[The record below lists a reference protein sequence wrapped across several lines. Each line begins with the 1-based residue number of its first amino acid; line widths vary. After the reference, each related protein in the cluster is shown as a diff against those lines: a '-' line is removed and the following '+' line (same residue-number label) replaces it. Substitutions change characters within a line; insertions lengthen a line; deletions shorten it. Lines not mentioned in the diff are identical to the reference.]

1 MDPALVSAATPVP
14 MTFEDGLGERHLVVD
29 RGRNEPVEMLC
40 LRGELTSVPSFEFAL
55 RERVSRMAAFRHT
68 CYAHVRTVERLKDSG
83 STLALVSDA
92 TTGVRLSRLL
102 EFAEQDNVTLD
113 IDAALCLLRQLVPAV
128 ALLHEHAPDVCH
140 GAIAAER
147 VIVTP
152 GAHVMLVEHVLGSAL
167 EQLRFPLERYWK
179 DLRVALPR
187 TPGAPQFDHRA
198 DVTQLGVIALAL
210 ILGRQIAADEYP
222 SKLGEA
228 VSSAWA
234 MSASGGLE
242 PLPAGL
248 RNWLACTLQLD
259 RKNSFESAV
268 QAQEELE
275 RVLGESDYMAAP
287 ATLEEFLK
295 HYRATHEP
303 PVVPV
308 VPAPPAPAPA
318 AVTPIAVVNPA
329 PAPTPFVTVTPPA
342 TPFVNVTP
350 APAPVPP
357 PVVVP
362 EPTPAP
368 APVASQAPTPAPKWV
383 PDPAPAASHAPTPTP
398 KWAPEPAPVASHAP
412 TATPNWV
419 PNPAPAPPH
428 SSAPLPA
435 ARAAEPVAQRAT
447 RIDEPVAPPARTFD
461 ELLTPSAKT
470 FDELLTPPASTFDEL
485 VTPFDNPFD
494 EPDTEHATFLK
505 KFDLKKRWPLAA
517 AAVALMAIAGAG
529 IPAVRHFGGAGAAA
543 PTADGTLTVNTNPP
557 GAKVFVDGVSRG
569 VTPLSVALKP
579 GTHALEL
586 RGDGTPRLMPITVT
600 AGAELSQYIELPKTA
615 ATFGQLQVRTEP
627 AGARVSVDG
636 LPRGTSPVTVSDL
649 TPGEH
654 AVQLE
659 SDFGAVKQIVTV
671 EAGLT
676 ASLVVPLAAPEGAP
690 VSGWMSVT
698 APADVQIFENKR
710 LIGTSQSDRLMV
722 SAGRH
727 EIEIV
732 NDLVGYRTTRT
743 VQVTAGRVTPIR
755 VEFPKGN
762 IALNAVPWAEVW
774 VDGEKIGETP
784 IGNLSLS
791 LGPHEVVF
799 RHPELG
805 EQRHAALVTL
815 KTPARLSVDL
825 RKK

>member
-14 MTFEDGLGERHLVVD
+14 LTFGDGLGDRHLVVD

-40 LRGELTSVPSFEFAL
+40 LRGELTAVPSFEFAL
-55 RERVSRMAAFRHT
+55 RERVSRLAAFRHT

-102 EFAEQDNVTLD
+102 EFAEQDSVTLD

-128 ALLHEHAPDVCH
+128 ALLHEHAPDVSH

-167 EQLRFPLERYWK
+167 EQLRFPIERYWK

-187 TPGAPQFDHRA
+187 TTGAAQFDQRA

-210 ILGRQIAADEYP
+210 ILGRPIASNEYP

-287 ATLEEFLK
+287 ATLEEFLAQ
-295 HYRATHEP
+295 YRATHEP

-308 VPAPPAPAPA
+308 VAAAPAPTPA
-318 AVTPIAVVNPA
+318 PVVATPIAVVNPP
-329 PAPTPFVTVTPPA
+329 PAPTPFVTVTPA
-342 TPFVNVTP
+342 TTPFVNVTP
-350 APAPVPP
+350 APAPVPL

-362 EPTPAP
+362 EPKP
-368 APVASQAPTPAPKWV
+368 APVASHAPAPTPKWV
-383 PDPAPAASHAPTPTP
+383 PDPAPAAPP
-398 KWAPEPAPVASHAP
+398 KAS
-412 TATPNWV
+412 V
-419 PNPAPAPPH
+419 PPP
-428 SSAPLPA
+428 PA
-435 ARAAEPVAQRAT
+435 ASVAEPVAQRAKSS
-447 RIDEPVAPPARTFD
+447 DEPVAPPARTFD
-461 ELLTPSAKT
+461 KPVA
-470 FDELLTPPASTFDEL
+470 PPARIFEES
-485 VTPFDNPFD
+485 VTPYEIAFG
-494 EPDTEHATFLK
+494 EPDTQHETSAK
-505 KFDLKKRWPLAA
+505 KFDFKKRWPIAA
-517 AAVALMAIAGAG
+517 AAVALLAIAGAG

-543 PTADGTLTVNTNPP
+543 PTAEGTLTVNTNPP
-557 GAKVFVDGVSRG
+557 GAKVFVDGVERG
-569 VTPLSVALKP
+569 MTPLSVALKP

-636 LPRGTSPVTVSDL
+636 LPRGTSPVTVGDL

-676 ASLVVPLAAPEGAP
+676 ASLMVPLAAPEGSP

-722 SAGRH
+722 SAGKH
-727 EIEIV
+727 DIEIV

-743 VQVTAGRVTPIR
+743 VQVAAGKVTPVK

-791 LGPHEVVF
+791 LGAHEVVF

>member
-1 MDPALVSAATPVP
+1 MDPAFVSAATPVP
-14 MTFEDGLGERHLVVD
+14 LTFEDGLGERRLVVD

-55 RERVSRMAAFRHT
+55 RERVSRLAAFRHT

-92 TTGVRLSRLL
+92 TAGVRLSRLL
-102 EFAEQDNVTLD
+102 EFAEQDSVTLD

-167 EQLRFPLERYWK
+167 EQLRFPIERYWK

-187 TPGAPQFDHRA
+187 TAGAPQFDHRA

-210 ILGRQIAADEYP
+210 ILGRPIAADEYP

-287 ATLEEFLK
+287 ATLEEFLAQ
-295 HYRATHEP
+295 YRATHEP

-308 VPAPPAPAPA
+308 VAAPPAPTPVPI
-318 AVTPIAVVNPA
+318 AVTPIAVVNPPPATTPFGTVTPAATPLVNVA
-329 PAPTPFVTVTPPA
+329 PAPTPFVNIPP
-342 TPFVNVTP
+342 P
-350 APAPVPP
+350 APAPAPLP
-357 PVVVP
+357 LAVP
-362 EPTPAP
+362 EPT
-368 APVASQAPTPAPKWV
+368 
-383 PDPAPAASHAPTPTP
+383 
-398 KWAPEPAPVASHAP
+398 PAPVASHAP
-412 TATPNWV
+412 APTPKWV
-419 PNPAPAPPH
+419 PDPIPAAPPTP
-428 SSAPLPA
+428 AVPPPA
-435 ARAAEPVAQRAT
+435 ARVVEPVAQRAAH
-447 RIDEPVAPPARTFD
+447 IDEPVAARTRTFDEPVAPRAKTFDEPVAPRARTFDEPVSRPARTFD
-461 ELLTPSAKT
+461 
-470 FDELLTPPASTFDEL
+470 DL
-485 VTPFDNPFD
+485 VTSFGNTPD
-494 EPDTEHATFLK
+494 EPDTQDETPAG
-505 KFDLKKRWPLAA
+505 KFDFKKRWPIAA
-517 AAVALMAIAGAG
+517 AAVAVLAIAGAG
-529 IPAVRHFGGAGAAA
+529 IPAVRHFGGGAAAA

-557 GAKVFVDGVSRG
+557 GAHVFVDGVERG
-569 VTPLSVALKP
+569 MTPLSVALKP

-636 LPRGTSPVTVSDL
+636 LPRGTSPVTVGDL

-676 ASLVVPLAAPEGAP
+676 ASLMVPLAAPEGAP

-722 SAGRH
+722 SAGKH
-727 EIEIV
+727 DIEIV
-732 NDLVGYRTTRT
+732 NDLVGYRATRT
-743 VQVTAGRVTPIR
+743 VQVAAGKVTPIKI
-755 VEFPKGN
+755 EFPKGN

-774 VDGEKIGETP
+774 VDGEKVGETP

>member
-1 MDPALVSAATPVP
+1 MDPALVPAAAPVP

-40 LRGELTSVPSFEFAL
+40 LRSELTSVPSFEFAL
-55 RERVSRMAAFRHT
+55 RERVSRLATFRHT
-68 CYAHVRTVERLKDSG
+68 CYGHVRTVERLKDSG

-92 TTGVRLSRLL
+92 TTGVRLSKLL
-102 EFAEQDNVTLD
+102 AFAERDNVPLD

-128 ALLHEHAPDVCH
+128 ALLHEHAPDVSH

-152 GAHVMLVEHVLGSAL
+152 GAHVILVEHVLGSAL

-187 TPGAPQFDHRA
+187 TAGAPQFDHRA

-210 ILGRQIAADEYP
+210 ILGRPIAIEEYP

-268 QAQEELE
+268 QAQEELD
-275 RVLGESDYMAAP
+275 RVLGESDYMGAP
-287 ATLEEFLK
+287 ATLEEFLAQ
-295 HYRATHEP
+295 YYATVEPVLPASVALPAPVVDPVMAAPLPSPQVAIPVAAPEP
-303 PVVPV
+303 PSMPAFSHVPLQVPV
-308 VPAPPAPAPA
+308 RAPDPIPAFPVAPAPKPRFSREVDPQAHA
-318 AVTPIAVVNPA
+318 ASDRKA
-329 PAPTPFVTVTPPA
+329 PVRTEHRAPVTV
-342 TPFVNVTP
+342 
-350 APAPVPP
+350 
-357 PVVVP
+357 
-362 EPTPAP
+362 EY
-368 APVASQAPTPAPKWV
+368 
-383 PDPAPAASHAPTPTP
+383 
-398 KWAPEPAPVASHAP
+398 
-412 TATPNWV
+412 
-419 PNPAPAPPH
+419 
-428 SSAPLPA
+428 
-435 ARAAEPVAQRAT
+435 
-447 RIDEPVAPPARTFD
+447 
-461 ELLTPSAKT
+461 
-470 FDELLTPPASTFDEL
+470 
-485 VTPFDNPFD
+485 D
-494 EPDTEHATFLK
+494 EPDAMDYEAPRPQGFEWR
-505 KFDLKKRWPLAA
+505 RWQLAA
-517 AAVALMAIAGAG
+517 AAAALVAVAAAG
-529 IPAVRHFGGAGAAA
+529 IPAVRYFSGAAA
-543 PTADGTLTVNTNPP
+543 TPPAADGTLTVNTNPP
-557 GAKVFVDGVSRG
+557 GAKVFVDGVERG

-579 GTHALEL
+579 GTHGLEL
-586 RGDGTPRLMPITVT
+586 RGDGTPRLMPITMP
-600 AGAELSQYIELPKTA
+600 AGAQLSQYIELPKTA

-627 AGARVSVDG
+627 GGARVTVDG
-636 LPRGTSPVTVSDL
+636 LPRGTSPVTVGEL

-654 AVQLE
+654 SVQLE
-659 SDFGAVKQIVTV
+659 SDFGSVKQIVTI
-671 EAGLT
+671 EGGLT
-676 ASLVVPLAAPEGAP
+676 ASLVVPLSAPEGAP

-698 APADVQIFENKR
+698 APADVQIFEGKR

-722 SAGRH
+722 SAGKH
-727 EIEIV
+727 DIEIV
-732 NDLVGYRTTRT
+732 NDVIGYRTTRT
-743 VQVTAGRVTPIR
+743 VQVSAGRVTPIK
-755 VEFPKGN
+755 VEFPKGT

-805 EQRHAALVTL
+805 EQRHAALITL

>member
-14 MTFEDGLGERHLVVD
+14 LTFADGLGERHLVVD

-55 RERVSRMAAFRHT
+55 RERVSRLAAFRHT
-68 CYAHVRTVERLKDSG
+68 CYGHVRTVERLKDSG

-92 TTGVRLSRLL
+92 TAGVRLSRLL

-128 ALLHEHAPDVCH
+128 ALLHEHAPDVSH

-167 EQLRFPLERYWK
+167 EQLRFPMERYWK

-187 TPGAPQFDHRA
+187 TAGAVQFDHRA

-210 ILGRQIAADEYP
+210 ILGRPIAADEYP

-295 HYRATHEP
+295 QYRATHEP
-303 PVVPV
+303 PVVPIV
-308 VPAPPAPAPA
+308 AASPAPTPAPAPI

-329 PAPTPFVTVTPPA
+329 PATTPLVTVSPA
-342 TPFVNVTP
+342 TTPFVNVTP
-350 APAPVPP
+350 MPAPMPVP
-357 PVVVP
+357 VAVP

-368 APVASQAPTPAPKWV
+368 VASHAPTPTPKWV
-383 PDPAPAASHAPTPTP
+383 PDPAPAAPP
-398 KWAPEPAPVASHAP
+398 K
-412 TATPNWV
+412 TAV
-419 PNPAPAPPH
+419 PP
-428 SSAPLPA
+428 PA
-435 ARAAEPVAQRAT
+435 ARVDEPVAQRAT
-447 RIDEPVAPPARTFD
+447 RIDEPVSQRAKRIDEPVAPPARM
-461 ELLTPSAKT
+461 
-470 FDELLTPPASTFDEL
+470 
-485 VTPFDNPFD
+485 FD
-494 EPDTEHATFLK
+494 EPVTPYEIAFGEPDTQHATFAT
-505 KFDLKKRWPLAA
+505 KFDFKKRWPIAA
-517 AAVALMAIAGAG
+517 AAVALLAIAGAG

-557 GAKVFVDGVSRG
+557 GAKVFVDGVERG
-569 VTPLSVALKP
+569 MTPLSVALKP

-636 LPRGTSPVTVSDL
+636 LPRGTSPVTVGDL

-676 ASLVVPLAAPEGAP
+676 ASLMVPLAAPEGAP

-722 SAGRH
+722 SAGKH
-727 EIEIV
+727 DIEIV

-743 VQVTAGRVTPIR
+743 VQVAAGKVTPIK

>member
-1 MDPALVSAATPVP
+1 

-29 RGRNEPVEMLC
+29 RGRNEPMEMLC
-40 LRGELTSVPSFEFAL
+40 LRSELTSVPSFEFAL
-55 RERVSRMAAFRHT
+55 RERVSRLASFRHT
-68 CYAHVRTVERLKDSG
+68 CYGHVRTVERLKDSG

-92 TTGVRLSRLL
+92 TTGVRLSKLL
-102 EFAEQDNVTLD
+102 EFAERDNVTLD

-128 ALLHEHAPDVCH
+128 ALLHENAPDVSH

-152 GAHVMLVEHVLGSAL
+152 GAHVILVEHVLGSAL
-167 EQLRFPLERYWK
+167 EQLRLPVERYWK

-187 TPGAPQFDHRA
+187 TAGAPQFDHRT

-210 ILGRQIAADEYP
+210 ILGRPILDDEYP

-234 MSASGGLE
+234 MSARGGLE

-287 ATLEEFLK
+287 ATLEEFLAQ
-295 HYRATHEP
+295 YNATVEP
-303 PVVPV
+303 PMPV
-308 VPAPPAPAPA
+308 VVAPPAPVAAPV
-318 AVTPIAVVNPA
+318 AVTPVVATPVAAMPIAIVTPPPQPLPVPVAVPEPPPVPVVSHV
-329 PAPTPFVTVTPPA
+329 PAPT
-342 TPFVNVTP
+342 
-350 APAPVPP
+350 
-357 PVVVP
+357 
-362 EPTPAP
+362 
-368 APVASQAPTPAPKWV
+368 PKWV
-383 PDPAPAASHAPTPTP
+383 PDPTPAAPPTASVPAPTP
-398 KWAPEPAPVASHAP
+398 KWAPDPIPA
-412 TATPNWV
+412 
-419 PNPAPAPPH
+419 APPRA
-428 SSAPLPA
+428 SVT
-435 ARAAEPVAQRAT
+435 ARAPMEAESVAQDAT
-447 RIDEPVAPPARTFD
+447 TA
-461 ELLTPSAKT
+461 
-470 FDELLTPPASTFDEL
+470 
-485 VTPFDNPFD
+485 
-494 EPDTEHATFLK
+494 K
-505 KFDLKKRWPLAA
+505 KFDLRKRWPLAA
-517 AAVALMAIAGAG
+517 AAVALVAVAGAG
-529 IPAVRHFGGAGAAA
+529 IPAVRHFGGGAATP

-557 GAKVFVDGVSRG
+557 GAHVFVDGVERG

-600 AGAELSQYIELPKTA
+600 AGAQLSQYIELPKTA
-615 ATFGQLQVRTEP
+615 ATFGQLQIRTEP

-636 LPRGTSPVTVSDL
+636 LPRGTSPVTVGEL

-654 AVQLE
+654 SVQLE

-676 ASLVVPLAAPEGAP
+676 ASLVVPLSAPDGAP

-698 APADVQIFENKR
+698 APADVQIFEGKR
-710 LIGTSQSDRLMV
+710 LLGTSQSDRLMV
-722 SAGRH
+722 SAGKH
-727 EIEIV
+727 DIDIV

-743 VQVTAGRVTPIR
+743 VQVAAGKVTPIR
-755 VEFPKGN
+755 VEFPKGT

-784 IGNLSLS
+784 IGNLSVS

>member
-1 MDPALVSAATPVP
+1 

-40 LRGELTSVPSFEFAL
+40 LRSELTSVPSFEFAL

-92 TTGVRLSRLL
+92 TTGVRLSKLL
-102 EFAEQDNVTLD
+102 EFAEQDSVTLD

-128 ALLHEHAPDVCH
+128 ALLHEHAPDVSH

-187 TPGAPQFDHRA
+187 TAGAPQFDHRA

-210 ILGRQIAADEYP
+210 ILGRPIADDEYP

-287 ATLEEFLK
+287 ATLEKFLAQ
-295 HYRATHEP
+295 YRATHEP
-303 PVVPV
+303 PVVPIV
-308 VPAPPAPAPA
+308 AASPAPAPA
-318 AVTPIAVVNPA
+318 PTPAPIVVTPIAVVNPT
-329 PAPTPFVTVTPPA
+329 PAPTPFVTGPPA
-342 TPFVNVTP
+342 TTPIVNVTP

-357 PVVVP
+357 PVAVP

-368 APVASQAPTPAPKWV
+368 VASLAPAPTPKWV
-383 PDPAPAASHAPTPTP
+383 PDPAPAAPP
-398 KWAPEPAPVASHAP
+398 KAF
-412 TATPNWV
+412 V
-419 PNPAPAPPH
+419 PP
-428 SSAPLPA
+428 PA
-435 ARAAEPVAQRAT
+435 ARVAEPAAERATRIDEPVSQRAT

-461 ELLTPSAKT
+461 EPVSPPART
-470 FDELLTPPASTFDEL
+470 FDELLTQFA
-485 VTPFDNPFD
+485 NPFD
-494 EPDTEHATFLK
+494 EPDPEHATTAK
-505 KFDLKKRWPLAA
+505 KFDFKKRWPIAA
-517 AAVALMAIAGAG
+517 AAVALIAIAGAG
-529 IPAVRHFGGAGAAA
+529 IPAVRYFGGAAATP
-543 PTADGTLTVNTNPP
+543 PTADGRLMVDTNPP
-557 GAKVFVDGVSRG
+557 GAKVFIDGVDRG
-569 VTPLSVALKP
+569 VTPLSVAIKP
-579 GTHALEL
+579 GPHGLEL
-586 RGDGTPRLMPITVT
+586 RGDGTPRLMPIVMP
-600 AGAELSQYIELPKTA
+600 AGGQLSQYIELPKTS

-627 AGARVSVDG
+627 GGARVSVDG
-636 LPRGTSPVTVSDL
+636 LPRGTSPVTVGEL

-659 SDFGAVKQIVTV
+659 SDFGSVKQIVTI
-671 EAGLT
+671 EGGLT
-676 ASLVVPLAAPEGAP
+676 ASLVVPLSAPEGAP

-698 APADVQIFENKR
+698 APADVQIFEGKR

-722 SAGRH
+722 SAGKH
-727 EIEIV
+727 DIEIV
-732 NDLVGYRTTRT
+732 NDVIGYRTTRT
-743 VQVTAGRVTPIR
+743 VQVSAGRVTPVK
-755 VEFPKGN
+755 VEFPKGT

-784 IGNLSLS
+784 IGNLTLS

>member
-1 MDPALVSAATPVP
+1 MDPALVSAAAPVP

-102 EFAEQDNVTLD
+102 EFAEQDSVTLD

-128 ALLHEHAPDVCH
+128 ALLHEHAPDVSH

-167 EQLRFPLERYWK
+167 EQLRFPLERYWH

-187 TPGAPQFDHRA
+187 TAGAPQFDHRA

-210 ILGRQIAADEYP
+210 ILGRPIAADEYP

-234 MSASGGLE
+234 MSANGGLE

-287 ATLEEFLK
+287 ATLEEFIA

-308 VPAPPAPAPA
+308 VSAPPAPAPA
-318 AVTPIAVVNPA
+318 PVAVTPIAVIN
-329 PAPTPFVTVTPPA
+329 PTPAQTPFATATPPATPFATATPAA

-350 APAPVPP
+350 APVLVPP

-368 APVASQAPTPAPKWV
+368 APVAS
-383 PDPAPAASHAPTPTP
+383 HAPTPTS
-398 KWAPEPAPVASHAP
+398 KWVPDPAPVASHAP
-412 TATPNWV
+412 TPTAKWV
-419 PNPAPAPPH
+419 PDPAPAVPPKT
-428 SSAPLPA
+428 SVPPPA
-435 ARAAEPVAQRAT
+435 APVAEPVAQRTT
-447 RIDEPVAPPARTFD
+447 RIDEPVEPP
-461 ELLTPSAKT
+461 AKT
-470 FDELLTPPASTFDEL
+470 FDELLTSYG
-485 VTPFDNPFD
+485 NSFD
-494 EPDTEHATFLK
+494 EPNTEHATTAR
-505 KFDLKKRWPLAA
+505 KFDFKKRWPIAA
-517 AAVALMAIAGAG
+517 AAVALIAIAGAG
-529 IPAVRHFGGAGAAA
+529 IPAVRHFGGGGAAA

-557 GAKVFVDGVSRG
+557 GAKVFVDGVDRG

-676 ASLVVPLAAPEGAP
+676 ASLMVPLAAPEGAP

-722 SAGRH
+722 SAGKH
-727 EIEIV
+727 DIEIV

-743 VQVTAGRVTPIR
+743 VQVAAGKVTPIK

>member
-1 MDPALVSAATPVP
+1 MDPALVSTAAPVP
-14 MTFEDGLGERHLVVD
+14 LTFADGLGERHLVVD

-55 RERVSRMAAFRHT
+55 RERVSRLAAFRHT

-92 TTGVRLSRLL
+92 TAGVRLSRLL
-102 EFAEQDNVTLD
+102 EFAEQDSVTLD

-128 ALLHEHAPDVCH
+128 ALLHEHAPDVSH

-167 EQLRFPLERYWK
+167 EQLRFSMERYWK

-187 TPGAPQFDHRA
+187 TAGAVQFDHRA
-198 DVTQLGVIALAL
+198 DVTQLGVIALGL
-210 ILGRQIAADEYP
+210 ILGRPIAADEYP

-287 ATLEEFLK
+287 ATLEEFLAQ
-295 HYRATHEP
+295 YRATHEP

-308 VPAPPAPAPA
+308 VAAAPAPTPA
-318 AVTPIAVVNPA
+318 PIAVTPIAAVNPA
-329 PAPTPFVTVTPPA
+329 PATTPFVPVTPA
-342 TPFVNVTP
+342 TTPFVNVTP
-350 APAPVPP
+350 TPTPAQMPVP
-357 PVVVP
+357 VAVP

-368 APVASQAPTPAPKWV
+368 VASHAPTPTPKWV
-383 PDPAPAASHAPTPTP
+383 PDPAPAAPP
-398 KWAPEPAPVASHAP
+398 KAA
-412 TATPNWV
+412 V
-419 PNPAPAPPH
+419 PP
-428 SSAPLPA
+428 PA
-435 ARAAEPVAQRAT
+435 ARVVEPVAQRAT
-447 RIDEPVAPPARTFD
+447 RIDEPVAQRAKRIDEPVAPPARI
-461 ELLTPSAKT
+461 
-470 FDELLTPPASTFDEL
+470 
-485 VTPFDNPFD
+485 FD
-494 EPDTEHATFLK
+494 EPVTPYEIAFGEPDTQHATIGK
-505 KFDLKKRWPLAA
+505 KFDFKKRWPIAA
-517 AAVALMAIAGAG
+517 AAVALLAIAGAG
-529 IPAVRHFGGAGAAA
+529 IPAVRHFAGGGAAA

-557 GAKVFVDGVSRG
+557 GAKVFVDGVERG
-569 VTPLSVALKP
+569 MTPLSVALKP

-636 LPRGTSPVTVSDL
+636 LPRGTSPVTVGDL

-722 SAGRH
+722 SAGKH
-727 EIEIV
+727 DIEIV

-743 VQVTAGRVTPIR
+743 VQVAAGKVTPIR

>member
-1 MDPALVSAATPVP
+1 
-14 MTFEDGLGERHLVVD
+14 
-29 RGRNEPVEMLC
+29 
-40 LRGELTSVPSFEFAL
+40 
-55 RERVSRMAAFRHT
+55 
-68 CYAHVRTVERLKDSG
+68 VRTVERLKDSG

-92 TTGVRLSRLL
+92 TAGVRLSRLL
-102 EFAEQDNVTLD
+102 EFAEQDSVTLD
-113 IDAALCLLRQLVPAV
+113 IEAALCLLRKLVPAV

-187 TPGAPQFDHRA
+187 TAGAPQFDHRA

-210 ILGRQIAADEYP
+210 ILGRPIAADEYP

-268 QAQEELE
+268 QAQQELE

-287 ATLEEFLK
+287 ATLEEFLAQ
-295 HYRATHEP
+295 YRATHEP
-303 PVVPV
+303 PAAPV
-308 VPAPPAPAPA
+308 VAASPAPAPTPI
-318 AVTPIAVVNPA
+318 AVTPIAVVNPT
-329 PAPTPFVTVTPPA
+329 PATTPFVAVTPAATPLVNVTPPA
-342 TPFVNVTP
+342 TTFVNVTP
-350 APAPVPP
+350 APAPVPLP
-357 PVVVP
+357 AAVP
-362 EPTPAP
+362 GPTPAP
-368 APVASQAPTPAPKWV
+368 V
-383 PDPAPAASHAPTPTP
+383 ASHAPTPTP
-398 KWAPEPAPVASHAP
+398 KWVPDPVPAAPPKAPV
-412 TATPNWV
+412 
-419 PNPAPAPPH
+419 PP
-428 SSAPLPA
+428 PA
-435 ARAAEPVAQRAT
+435 ARVAEPVAQRAT
-447 RIDEPVAPPARTFD
+447 RTDEPVAPRARTFD
-461 ELLTPSAKT
+461 EPVAPRAKT
-470 FDELLTPPASTFDEL
+470 FDEPVPQPAKTFDEML
-485 VTPFDNPFD
+485 TSFGNPFD
-494 EPDTEHATFLK
+494 EPDTQHATTAK
-505 KFDLKKRWPLAA
+505 MFDFKKRWPMAA
-517 AAVALMAIAGAG
+517 AAVALIAIAGAG
-529 IPAVRHFGGAGAAA
+529 IPAVRHFGGAGAAG

-557 GAKVFVDGVSRG
+557 GAHVFVDGVERG
-569 VTPLSVALKP
+569 LTPLSVALKP

-586 RGDGTPRLMPITVT
+586 RGEGTPRLMPITVA

-676 ASLVVPLAAPEGAP
+676 ASLMVPLAAPEGAP

-722 SAGRH
+722 SAGKH
-727 EIEIV
+727 DIEIV
-732 NDLVGYRTTRT
+732 NDLVGYRATRT
-743 VQVTAGRVTPIR
+743 VQVAAGKVTPIKI
-755 VEFPKGN
+755 EFPKGN

-774 VDGEKIGETP
+774 VDGEKVGETP

>member
-14 MTFEDGLGERHLVVD
+14 LTFEDGLGQRRLVLD

-68 CYAHVRTVERLKDSG
+68 CYAHVRSVERLKDSG

-92 TTGVRLSRLL
+92 TSGVRLSRLL
-102 EFAEQDNVTLD
+102 EFAEQDSVTLD

-167 EQLRFPLERYWK
+167 EQLRFPLERYWH

-187 TPGAPQFDHRA
+187 TASAPQFDHRA

-210 ILGRQIAADEYP
+210 ILGRPIAADEYP

-234 MSASGGLE
+234 MSANGGLE

-248 RNWLACTLQLD
+248 RNWLACALQLD

-268 QAQEELE
+268 RAQEDLE

-287 ATLEEFLK
+287 ATLEKFLAQ
-295 HYRATHEP
+295 YRASHEP
-303 PVVPV
+303 PVA
-308 VPAPPAPAPA
+308 PAVAASPAPAPA
-318 AVTPIAVVNPA
+318 PIPMTPIAVVNPA
-329 PAPTPFVTVTPPA
+329 PATTPFVTVTPPTTPSVSVTPPTTPFVNVAPA
-342 TPFVNVTP
+342 TSPFVNVTP

-357 PVVVP
+357 RVAVP
-362 EPTPAP
+362 ERTP
-368 APVASQAPTPAPKWV
+368 APVASHAPPPTPKWV
-383 PDPAPAASHAPTPTP
+383 PDPAPAAP
-398 KWAPEPAPVASHAP
+398 P
-412 TATPNWV
+412 TASV
-419 PNPAPAPPH
+419 PP
-428 SSAPLPA
+428 PA
-435 ARAAEPVAQRAT
+435 ARVAEPVAERATRTDEPFSQRAT
-447 RIDEPVAPPARTFD
+447 RTDEPVAPPARTFD
-461 ELLTPSAKT
+461 ELLTSYGNT
-470 FDELLTPPASTFDEL
+470 
-485 VTPFDNPFD
+485 FD
-494 EPDTEHATFLK
+494 EPDTQHATTAK
-505 KFDLKKRWPLAA
+505 MFDFKKRWPIAA
-517 AAVALMAIAGAG
+517 AAVALIAIAGAG
-529 IPAVRHFGGAGAAA
+529 IPAVRHFSGAGATP
-543 PTADGTLTVNTNPP
+543 PTADGRLTVDTNPP
-557 GAKVFVDGVSRG
+557 GAKVFIDGVDRG
-569 VTPLSVALKP
+569 VTPLTVSLKP
-579 GTHALEL
+579 GTHGLEL
-586 RGDGTPRLMPITVT
+586 RGDGAPRLMPIVMPA
-600 AGAELSQYIELPKTA
+600 AGQLSQYIELPKTS

-627 AGARVSVDG
+627 GGARVSVDG
-636 LPRGTSPVTVSDL
+636 LPRGTSPVTVNEL

-654 AVQLE
+654 SVQLE
-659 SDFGAVKQIVTV
+659 SDFGSVKQIVTI
-671 EAGLT
+671 EGGLT
-676 ASLVVPLAAPEGAP
+676 ASLVVPLSAPEGAP

-698 APADVQIFENKR
+698 APADVQIFEGKR

-722 SAGRH
+722 SAGKH
-727 EIEIV
+727 DIEIV
-732 NDLVGYRTTRT
+732 NDVIGYRTTRT
-743 VQVTAGRVTPIR
+743 VQVSAGRVTPVK
-755 VEFPKGN
+755 VEFPKGT

>member
-1 MDPALVSAATPVP
+1 MDPALVSAAAPVP

-102 EFAEQDNVTLD
+102 EFADQDSVTLD

-128 ALLHEHAPDVCH
+128 ALLHEHAPDVSH

-152 GAHVMLVEHVLGSAL
+152 GAHVMVVEHVLGSAL

-187 TPGAPQFDHRA
+187 TAGAPQFDHRA
-198 DVTQLGVIALAL
+198 DVTQLGAIALAL
-210 ILGRQIAADEYP
+210 ILGRPIAADEYP

-259 RKNSFESAV
+259 RKNSFESAM

-287 ATLEEFLK
+287 ATLEEFLA

-303 PVVPV
+303 PVVP
-308 VPAPPAPAPA
+308 APPAPAPA
-318 AVTPIAVVNPA
+318 PVAVTPIAVVNPT
-329 PAPTPFVTVTPPA
+329 PAPTPFVTATPPTTPFATATPPA
-342 TPFVNVTP
+342 TPFATATPPTTSFVNVTP
-350 APAPVPP
+350 AHAPVPL

-368 APVASQAPTPAPKWV
+368 APVASNAPTPTPKWV
-383 PDPAPAASHAPTPTP
+383 PDPAPAAGHAPTPTA
-398 KWAPEPAPVASHAP
+398 K
-412 TATPNWV
+412 WV
-419 PNPAPAPPH
+419 PDPAPAAPPK
-428 SSAPLPA
+428 ALVPPPA
-435 ARAAEPVAQRAT
+435 ARVAEPVAQRSP

-461 ELLTPSAKT
+461 ELLTPY
-470 FDELLTPPASTFDEL
+470 D
-485 VTPFDNPFD
+485 DNPFD
-494 EPDTEHATFLK
+494 EPDTEHATIAK
-505 KFDLKKRWPLAA
+505 KFDLKKRWPIAA
-517 AAVALMAIAGAG
+517 AAVALIAIAGAG
-529 IPAVRHFGGAGAAA
+529 IPAVRYFGGAGAAA
-543 PTADGTLTVNTNPP
+543 PTADGTLTVNTNPR
-557 GAKVFVDGVSRG
+557 GAHVFVDGVDRG

-698 APADVQIFENKR
+698 APADVQIFEGKR

-722 SAGRH
+722 SAGKH
-727 EIEIV
+727 DIEIV

-743 VQVTAGRVTPIR
+743 VQVAAGKVTPIK

-762 IALNAVPWAEVW
+762 IALNAVLWAEVW

>member
-1 MDPALVSAATPVP
+1 MDPALVSAAAPVP

-102 EFAEQDNVTLD
+102 EFADQDSVTLD

-128 ALLHEHAPDVCH
+128 ALLHEHAPDVSH

-152 GAHVMLVEHVLGSAL
+152 GAHVMVVEHVLGSAL

-187 TPGAPQFDHRA
+187 TAGAPQFDHRA

-210 ILGRQIAADEYP
+210 ILGRPIAADEYP

-287 ATLEEFLK
+287 ATLEAFLK

-303 PVVPV
+303 AVVPV

-318 AVTPIAVVNPA
+318 PAAATPIAAVNSA
-329 PAPTPFVTVTPPA
+329 PAA

-350 APAPVPP
+350 APAPVPL

-362 EPTPAP
+362 EPTSAS

-383 PDPAPAASHAPTPTP
+383 PDPAPVASHAPTPTP
-398 KWAPEPAPVASHAP
+398 KWVPDPAPVASHAP
-412 TATPNWV
+412 TPTPKWV
-419 PNPAPAPPH
+419 PDPAPAPPKA
-428 SSAPLPA
+428 SVPPPA
-435 ARAAEPVAQRAT
+435 ARVAEPAAEWATRIDEPVSQRATLIDEPLFQRTT
-447 RIDEPVAPPARTFD
+447 RIDEPVAPPEKSFD
-461 ELLTPSAKT
+461 ELLA
-470 FDELLTPPASTFDEL
+470 EYA
-485 VTPFDNPFD
+485 NPFD
-494 EPDTEHATFLK
+494 EPDPEHTTTAW
-505 KFDLKKRWPLAA
+505 KFDFKKRWPIAA
-517 AAVALMAIAGAG
+517 AAVALIAIAGAG
-529 IPAVRHFGGAGAAA
+529 IPAVRHFGGAAAT
-543 PTADGTLTVNTNPP
+543 PPIADGRLTVDTDPP
-557 GAKVFVDGVSRG
+557 GAKVFIDGVDRG
-569 VTPLSVALKP
+569 VTPLSVSLKP
-579 GTHALEL
+579 GTHGLEL
-586 RGDGTPRLMPITVT
+586 RGDGTPRLMPIMMP
-600 AGAELSQYIELPKTA
+600 AGGQLSQYIELPKTS

-636 LPRGTSPVTVSDL
+636 LPRGTSPVTVADL

-659 SDFGAVKQIVTV
+659 SDYGSVKQIVKI
-671 EAGLT
+671 EAGLM
-676 ASLVVPLAAPEGAP
+676 ASLVVPLSAPEGAP
-690 VSGWMSVT
+690 VSGWMSVS
-698 APADVQIFENKR
+698 APADVQIFEGKR

-727 EIEIV
+727 DIEIV
-732 NDLVGYRTTRT
+732 NDVIGYRTTRT
-743 VQVTAGRVTPIR
+743 VQVSAGRVTPVK
-755 VEFPKGN
+755 VEFPKGT

-805 EQRHAALVTL
+805 EQRHATLVTL